1 MLILSKLSKE
11 DASFQKIRDNNDAPP
26 EWNDVASSQAFL
38 SHSHN
43 QVPLYYTTIHQAS
56 DHNLSRLWLR
66 RKKARENITSEE
78 ITIM

>member
-43 QVPLYYTTIHQAS
+43 QVPLYYTTIHQAT
-56 DHNLSRLWLR
+56 DHNRVTVYGSEQ
-66 RKKARENITSEE
+66 RKLGRT
-78 ITIM
+78 